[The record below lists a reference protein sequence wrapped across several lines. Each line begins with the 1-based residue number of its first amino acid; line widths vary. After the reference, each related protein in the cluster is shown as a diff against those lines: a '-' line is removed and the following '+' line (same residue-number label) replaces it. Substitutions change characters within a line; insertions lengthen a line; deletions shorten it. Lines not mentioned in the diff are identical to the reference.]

1 MAELRRREDQMY
13 VDRTGME
20 DVRGEVFDNDERS
33 IQNLNP
39 SLDESSIQSSNR
51 PRLVPAGDSTT
62 ALFSTADVGDLRQR
76 WSSVQTGFV
85 DEPRWAVQEA
95 DKLVATVVERLTEGF
110 ANERSA
116 LEKQWDRGEDIS
128 TEDLRLALQRYRA
141 FFDRL
146 LNV

>member
-39 SLDESSIQSSNR
+39 PLDESSIQSSNR

-76 WSSVQTGFV
+76 WGSVQTGFV

>member
-13 VDRTGME
+13 VDRTGTE

-39 SLDESSIQSSNR
+39 PLDESSIQSSNR